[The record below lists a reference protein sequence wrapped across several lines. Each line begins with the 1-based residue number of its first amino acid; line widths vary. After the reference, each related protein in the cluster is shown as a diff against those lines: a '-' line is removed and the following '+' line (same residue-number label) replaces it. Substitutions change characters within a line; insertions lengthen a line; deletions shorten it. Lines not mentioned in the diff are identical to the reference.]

1 MKKVSINGKKL
12 NLNKK
17 LISTLTPN
25 EAAHIAGGAGTGRL
39 ITFNDLCD
47 LKSNNTHIQSVCVCR

>member
-1 MKKVSINGKKL
+1 MKKATINSKKL

-25 EAAHIAGGAGTGRL
+25 EANAIAGGATNRL

-47 LKSNNTHIQSVCVCR
+47 IKSNNTHIQSVCVCR

>member
-1 MKKVSINGKKL
+1 MKKATISKKL
-12 NLNKK
+12 NLDKK

-25 EAAHIAGGAGTGRL
+25 EAGSIAGGAGTANL
-39 ITFNDLCD
+39 ITMNVVCD

>member
-1 MKKVSINGKKL
+1 MKKATINSKKL

-25 EAAHIAGGAGTGRL
+25 EAIAIAGGGATNRL

-47 LKSNNTHIQSVCVCR
+47 IKSNNTHIQSVCVCR